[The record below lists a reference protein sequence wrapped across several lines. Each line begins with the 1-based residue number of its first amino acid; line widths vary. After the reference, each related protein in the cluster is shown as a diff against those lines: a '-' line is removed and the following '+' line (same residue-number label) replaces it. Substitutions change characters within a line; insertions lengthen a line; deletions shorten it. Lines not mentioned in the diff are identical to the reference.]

1 MGVLWFAPCFGMVAC
16 GSGAEGGDTVWK
28 GLRPILGRRVFAAWI
43 FAFFGGFDGVI
54 VTSFIAGKYDTVPK
68 KMFNELILEV
78 NPTITAVATLLIG
91 LTVLALAA
99 VTVILARAGKLKQ
112 TIV

>member
-1 MGVLWFAPCFGMVAC
+1 MSDIRLEGVTMRYGPVAAADNVDLAVVQ
-16 GSGAEGGDTVWK
+16 GKFV
-28 GLRPILGRRVFAAWI
+28 PILGPS
-43 FAFFGGFDGVI
+43 GV
-54 VTSFIAGKYDTVPK
+54 V
-68 KMFNELILEV
+68 
-78 NPTITAVATLLIG
+78 TLLIG